1 MRATNLRR
9 VRAQWETTLALLKPD
24 LLADAARVRAVEQEI
39 GQQFRVQERRQIAW
53 TRAQA
58 EAFYAEHQ
66 GRPFFGRLVGYMTSG
81 PFVALAL
88 AGPQAV
94 SQWRK
99 TMGGTRP
106 VQMRV
111 RNPASLRARFGL
123 TDTRN
128 SFHGSDS
135 AETARR
141 ELAFLFGD
149 SKIGRNWEHASPQ
162 AGNLPPSSRDTC

>member
-1 MRATNLRR
+1 MRSPVLRHST
-9 VRAQWETTLALLKPD
+9 AQLEATLALFKPD
-24 LLADAARVRAVEQEI
+24 LLADAARVRAVEHEI
-39 GQQFRVQERRQIAW
+39 QQQFHVRERRQIAW

-81 PFVALAL
+81 PLVALAL
-88 AGPQAV
+88 AGPHAI
-94 SQWRK
+94 SRWRGM
-99 TMGGTRP
+99 MGGTRP
-106 VQMRV
+106 PQMRV

-135 AETARR
+135 VDTARR

-149 SKIGRNWEHASPQ
+149 NAFERFVK
-162 AGNLPPSSRDTC
+162 